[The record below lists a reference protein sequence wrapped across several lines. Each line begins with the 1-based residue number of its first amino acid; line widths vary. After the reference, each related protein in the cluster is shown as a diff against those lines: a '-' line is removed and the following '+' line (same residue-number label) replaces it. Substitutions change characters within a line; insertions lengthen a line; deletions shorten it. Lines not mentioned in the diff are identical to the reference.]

1 MKSTLVDTDL
11 LISEIFTICLK
22 LNDDSIMEI
31 NSTGRFV
38 QLDFRRIL
46 FRVIISVSAFF
57 MSASFNMKV
66 SFEDGLDTQEM
77 LYILCQTFVIVIISF
92 IHPWIAPKVEDKVKS
107 KMRNSIALT
116 MLFVFCI
123 AFSHTVNFIHSLVIT
138 VMFFYVKS
146 ILIKTYS

>member
-1 MKSTLVDTDL
+1 
-11 LISEIFTICLK
+11 
-22 LNDDSIMEI
+22 
-31 NSTGRFV
+31 
-38 QLDFRRIL
+38 
-46 FRVIISVSAFF
+46 

-77 LYILCQTFVIVIISF
+77 VYILCQTFVIVLISF
-92 IHPWIAPKVEDKVKS
+92 IHPWLAPKVEDKVKS

-123 AFSHTVNFIHSLVIT
+123 AFSYTVNFIQSLAIT

-146 ILIKTYS
+146 LLIKTYS